1 MAKKKEI
8 KFTQEELDSLSNLKN
23 AYAQLE
29 LSLGKVE
36 MARIQIDQRAEQIEG
51 EKLSLETQ
59 INELQKQERVL
70 VESLNEK
77 YGAGN
82 LDPNTGVFTPNESSQ
97 KKKT

>member
-1 MAKKKEI
+1 MAKKKKLI

-23 AYAQLE
+23 TYAQLE

-59 INELQKQERVL
+59 LNELQKQERVL

-82 LDPNTGVFTPNESSQ
+82 LDPNTGVFTPNE
-97 KKKT
+97 K

>member
-23 AYAQLE
+23 TYAQLE

-36 MARIQIDQRAEQIEG
+36 MARIQIDQRVEQIEG

-82 LDPNTGVFTPNESSQ
+82 LDPNTGVFTPNE
-97 KKKT
+97 K

>member
-23 AYAQLE
+23 TYAQLE

-36 MARIQIDQRAEQIEG
+36 MARIQIDQRVEQIEG
-51 EKLSLETQ
+51 EKMALETQ
-59 INELQKQERVL
+59 LNELQKQERVL
-70 VESLNEK
+70 VASLNEK

-82 LDPNTGVFTPNESSQ
+82 LDPNTGVFTPNE
-97 KKKT
+97 K

>member
-82 LDPNTGVFTPNESSQ
+82 LDPNTGVFTPNE
-97 KKKT
+97 K

>member
-23 AYAQLE
+23 TYAQLE

-59 INELQKQERVL
+59 LNELQKQERVL

-82 LDPNTGVFTPNESSQ
+82 LDPNTGVFTPND
-97 KKKT
+97 K

>member
-1 MAKKKEI
+1 MAKKKKQI

-59 INELQKQERVL
+59 LNELQKQERVL

-82 LDPNTGVFTPNESSQ
+82 LDPNTGVFTPNE
-97 KKKT
+97 K

>member
-59 INELQKQERVL
+59 INELQKQEQNL
-70 VESLNEK
+70 VVTLNEK
-77 YGAGN
+77 YGDGN
-82 LDPNTGVFTPNESSQ
+82 LNPETGVFTPNE
-97 KKKT
+97 K

>member
-70 VESLNEK
+70 VASLNEK

-82 LDPNTGVFTPNESSQ
+82 LDPNTGVFTPNE
-97 KKKT
+97 K

>member
-23 AYAQLE
+23 TYAQLE

-59 INELQKQERVL
+59 LNELQKQERVL

-82 LDPNTGVFTPNESSQ
+82 LDPNTGVFTPNE
-97 KKKT
+97 K

>member
-36 MARIQIDQRAEQIEG
+36 MARSQIDQRVEQIEG
-51 EKLSLETQ
+51 EKMALETQ
-59 INELQKQERVL
+59 LNELQKQERVL

-82 LDPNTGVFTPNESSQ
+82 LDPNTGVFTPNE
-97 KKKT
+97 K

>member
-36 MARIQIDQRAEQIEG
+36 MERIQVDQRAEQIEG

-82 LDPNTGVFTPNESSQ
+82 LDPNTGVFTPNE
-97 KKKT
+97 K

>member
-29 LSLGKVE
+29 LSMGKVE

-59 INELQKQERVL
+59 LNELQKQERVL

-82 LDPNTGVFTPNESSQ
+82 LDPNTGVFTPNE
-97 KKKT
+97 K

>member
-1 MAKKKEI
+1 MAKKKQI

-82 LDPNTGVFTPNESSQ
+82 LDPNTGVFTPNE
-97 KKKT
+97 K

>member
-1 MAKKKEI
+1 MAKKKKQI

-23 AYAQLE
+23 TYAQLE

-82 LDPNTGVFTPNESSQ
+82 LDPNTGVFTPNE
-97 KKKT
+97 K

>member
-23 AYAQLE
+23 TYAQLE

-82 LDPNTGVFTPNESSQ
+82 LDPNTGVFTPNE
-97 KKKT
+97 K

>member
-23 AYAQLE
+23 TYAQLE

-59 INELQKQERVL
+59 LNELQKQERAL
-70 VESLNEK
+70 VVSFNEK

-82 LDPNTGVFTPNESSQ
+82 LDPSTGVFTPNE
-97 KKKT
+97 K

>member
-82 LDPNTGVFTPNESSQ
+82 LDPNTGVFTTNE
-97 KKKT
+97 K

>member
-1 MAKKKEI
+1 MAKKKKQI

-82 LDPNTGVFTPNESSQ
+82 LDPNTGVFTPNE
-97 KKKT
+97 K

>member
-59 INELQKQERVL
+59 LNELQKQERVL
-70 VESLNEK
+70 VASLNEK

-82 LDPNTGVFTPNESSQ
+82 LDPNTGVFTPNE
-97 KKKT
+97 K

>member
-36 MARIQIDQRAEQIEG
+36 MARIQIDQRAEHIEG

-59 INELQKQERVL
+59 LNELQKQERVL

-82 LDPNTGVFTPNESSQ
+82 LDPNTGVFTPNE
-97 KKKT
+97 K

>member
-59 INELQKQERVL
+59 INEIQKQERVL

-82 LDPNTGVFTPNESSQ
+82 LDPNTGVFTPNE
-97 KKKT
+97 K

>member
-29 LSLGKVE
+29 LSMGKVE

-82 LDPNTGVFTPNESSQ
+82 LDPNTGVFTPNE
-97 KKKT
+97 K

>member
-59 INELQKQERVL
+59 LNELQKQERVL

-82 LDPNTGVFTPNESSQ
+82 LDPHTGVFTPKE
-97 KKKT
+97 K

>member
-8 KFTQEELDSLSNLKN
+8 KFTQEELDSLSDLKN

-59 INELQKQERVL
+59 LNELQKQERVL

-82 LDPNTGVFTPNESSQ
+82 LDPNTGVFTPNE
-97 KKKT
+97 K

>member
-36 MARIQIDQRAEQIEG
+36 MARIQIDQRAEQIECD
-51 EKLSLETQ
+51 KLSLETQ

-82 LDPNTGVFTPNESSQ
+82 LDPNTGVFTPNE
-97 KKKT
+97 K

>member
-23 AYAQLE
+23 TYAQLE

-36 MARIQIDQRAEQIEG
+36 MARIQIEQRAEQIEG

-59 INELQKQERVL
+59 LNELQKQERVL

-82 LDPNTGVFTPNESSQ
+82 LDPNTGVFTPNE
-97 KKKT
+97 K

>member
-59 INELQKQERVL
+59 INELQRQERVL

-82 LDPNTGVFTPNESSQ
+82 LDPNTGVFTPNE
-97 KKKT
+97 K